1 MEPGSI
7 SVSIYG
13 QEYTIR
19 GGDDAEYVRRI
30 AAYVDER
37 MREVSSSTSQITSLR
52 VAILASLNIADELFQ
67 EKDGRRRTHDE
78 LRARAERLLANLEQ
92 AEG

>member
-1 MEPGSI
+1 MEPGST
-7 SVSIYG
+7 SVTIFG

-19 GGDDAEYVRRI
+19 GGGEPEYVHRI
-30 AAYVDER
+30 AKFVDER

-52 VAILASLNIADELFQ
+52 VAILAALNIADELLQ
-67 EKDGRRRTHDE
+67 EREGRRRTHDE

>member
-1 MEPGSI
+1 MEPGST
-7 SVSIYG
+7 SVTIYG
-13 QEYTIR
+13 QEYTVR
-19 GGDDAEYVRRI
+19 SGEDAEYVRGI

-37 MREVSSSTSQITSLR
+37 MREISGSASQITSLR

-67 EKDGRRRTHDE
+67 EREGRQRTHKE